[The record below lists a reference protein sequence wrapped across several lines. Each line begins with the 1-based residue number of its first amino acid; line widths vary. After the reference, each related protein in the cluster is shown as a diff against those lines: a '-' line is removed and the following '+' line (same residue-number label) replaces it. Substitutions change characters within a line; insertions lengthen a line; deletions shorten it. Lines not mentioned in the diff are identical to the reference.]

1 MGIQELVNFNIKRL
15 RKKAGITQEELAEK
29 IGLTPQGVSNLER
42 NKYMANAETLDKIC
56 EVLNITPDVLCR
68 KSISKSSKS
77 DLLLHI
83 NSDLEKLSPDQLKQ
97 ILKII
102 ETFTE

>member
-29 IGLTPQGVSNLER
+29 IGVTPQAVSNLER
-42 NKYMANAETLDKIC
+42 NKYMATAETIDKIC
-56 EVLNITPDVLCR
+56 EVLNATPDVLCR
-68 KSISKSSKS
+68 KPISKSSKS
-77 DLLLHI
+77 DILLRI